1 MASTPVVSAAH
12 RVTEQRILELL
23 EQSRIDR
30 PDEIQYG
37 HGCLRLLW
45 HSGRS
50 RSSSTSTRGCRH
62 ERRGD
67 RPAGGMQ
74 RALRAAIVPRT
85 CRWAGVA

>member
-45 HSGRS
+45 H
-50 RSSSTSTRGCRH
+50 
-62 ERRGD
+62 ERKVAVVIDVDPGM
-67 RPAGGMQ
+67 PA
-74 RALRAAIVPRT
+74 
-85 CRWAGVA
+85 